1 MGWRER
7 ILLNGGRK
15 RGIIRG
21 KMMFEG
27 RMEVGKVD
35 IPGKEREEKKNVL
48 QREKIKMRRKR
59 EGKMIQWEKRRE
71 KPGKKEG
78 IVEMSKK

>member
-1 MGWRER
+1 MGREDIIKWRKE
-7 ILLNGGRK
+7 

-35 IPGKEREEKKNVL
+35 IPGKVREDKKNVL

-59 EGKMIQWEKRRE
+59 EGKMIQWGKKRE
-71 KPGKKEG
+71 K
-78 IVEMSKK
+78 

>member
-1 MGWRER
+1 MGWGER

-59 EGKMIQWEKRRE
+59 EGKMIQWEKKKREARKERRNSRDE
-71 KPGKKEG
+71 
-78 IVEMSKK
+78 

>member
-1 MGWRER
+1 
-7 ILLNGGRK
+7 
-15 RGIIRG
+15 
-21 KMMFEG
+21 
-27 RMEVGKVD
+27 MEVGKVD